1 MSNFLSWC
9 RKKASGLCP
18 TPQPPE
24 SSLIHGHPSPKMT
37 VPDAISS
44 SATAIASSSPQFLM
58 EETSASFPG
67 LGNNFRSLQR
77 SSISSLALGS
87 SFLDHSLS
95 GAIELDVEALG
106 PEIRTRRRE
115 LILVLVNWEVID
127 PVLAQEIESKPRT
140 SEPLGS
146 SFRARNLIQTNNYIW
161 LPEHFSSC
169 FVDFLNFR
177 VTESETLEDI
187 LDQHFTVANCHADIF
202 RGCMSCKSKIRDLL
216 ELAPV
221 GVSGSEAGGDC
232 HPISGSNVIVSEID
246 ASFPTSLKNK
256 KDKLPTSRTNAT
268 SLTPIVFYSFCLDRA
283 VLLEETQHCARCHE
297 CFHWRYNHCPQCDR
311 CSFGM
316 GLGKCD
322 HCGYMEAK
330 DECTEDLALSS
341 LSDGS
346 PNAHSSPLRLK
357 KTGSESVSQD
367 IPSVKSVGD
376 LLGYFESDDEIGE
389 GNAEF

>member
-1 MSNFLSWC
+1 
-9 RKKASGLCP
+9 
-18 TPQPPE
+18 
-24 SSLIHGHPSPKMT
+24 MT

-202 RGCMSCKSKIRDLL
+202 RGCMSCKSKIR
-216 ELAPV
+216 
-221 GVSGSEAGGDC
+221 
-232 HPISGSNVIVSEID
+232 
-246 ASFPTSLKNK
+246 
-256 KDKLPTSRTNAT
+256 
-268 SLTPIVFYSFCLDRA
+268 
-283 VLLEETQHCARCHE
+283 CHE